1 MSLIAKTRRRWG
13 VRLMIALGA
22 IAVLVL
28 VMRLVADPMATRYV
42 RKILDR
48 HDETSVARQLGLPNF
63 RHRNF
68 CTLP

>member
-1 MSLIAKTRRRWG
+1 
-13 VRLMIALGA
+13 MIALGA